1 MADVPN
7 TWPLNGYAPG
17 NYWCRCLTCND
28 DFQGDKRAYQCL
40 ECAVSQIRGLLADLL
55 SERERRTAQGVAIT
69 RALGSYGSAFDPPGT
84 KRAYTYTHQPGN
96 VPAWRLGEAMRAA
109 VPITGGDHI
118 DSGLGL
124 LKALEEK
131 GFGVFEIDA
140 APSLSTSAGGGE
152 RG

>member
-1 MADVPN
+1 MADVPKDIME
-7 TWPLNGYAPG
+7 AA
-17 NYWCRCLTCND
+17 
-28 DFQGDKRAYQCL
+28 RAVTVAY
-40 ECAVSQIRGLLADLL
+40 LADDRTEVGAKMIVGFKPDVLMEKIASALL
-55 SERERRTAQGVAIT
+55 SERERRTAQGVTIT

-84 KRAYTYTHQPGN
+84 KRAYTYAHQPGN

-152 RG
+152 